1 MRKRA
6 MMIAILSLLTL
17 GSCSPKNDPGNKVH
31 DNQGEGD
38 DSNQNGDNNQGKD
51 ENPDEGTSSL
61 SKERADYSSLPYVSE
76 VSSRKKEEWN
86 GAKWIWSS
94 KNPSDS
100 YFAFRRKFTLT
111 SLPSKA
117 LLSFS
122 ADSKLTLWVNGTLC
136 VVDGAAKR
144 GQTVNDSFYSEK
156 DILSL
161 LKIGDNVLCFEVV
174 FFGQSSNSYISSGQ
188 GGLLYDL
195 DLGNEHIISDSNT
208 KVNRIQ
214 SYRNK
219 SQLKENYPEHPTS
232 SFLAERDIYFDARLS
247 EDFYLENFDDSS
259 WEKATLVGLVGY
271 QPFGDIYKNEIP
283 NFDFGTKV
291 ISMTGNE
298 DILGK
303 ELTADTTLTFNMS
316 ENQQFLPYFE
326 LSSEAGK
333 KITFYTNTKT
343 TQGVTS
349 FIDDYV
355 TKEGK
360 QTYTQYYY
368 RTGYKFIME
377 VPKGVTIEKVGYYTT
392 GYHASKE
399 GSYQGD
405 NERLN
410 TLWTKAYNTLK
421 ICMRDN
427 YMDCPERERSPYTG
441 DGANQIAETLY
452 ALDEDGISLARQ
464 TYLTL
469 LGWVKGDGII
479 PSRSPSNTTNE
490 IPMQNLAYIIT
501 AYDYYLATGDKET
514 MAKVY
519 PIFVNYLK
527 IWNLNDD
534 GSVEYRDGS
543 FQWVDW
549 GSDYDADLMEQGWYY
564 YAITRVLKLGEAVGK
579 LTAEDKTYFETRRN
593 SIKSVFYSKY
603 DTENGFASI
612 NDKGERHVVDD
623 RGNALA
629 VLSGLCEEKDYPLMK
644 SVLTKTKNASPYMER
659 FVLEALGKM
668 GYLTEAKERMLSR
681 YQGMIDY
688 EASTLWEAW
697 SSEPIAGTINHG
709 WAGGPLI
716 VMSKYFAGIQPT
728 SAGYKTFEI
737 KPATVSESYHSSVH
751 TPEGT
756 LSYDL
761 TKSDSVT
768 TIVIDSPNDGG
779 TLILDSSYGT
789 SVKVDNNASTL
800 DNGSIAIQKGK
811 HTYTIQ

>member
-1 MRKRA
+1 MQKKTLLIA
-6 MMIAILSLLTL
+6 MMALLTL
-17 GSCSPKNDPGNKVH
+17 GACSPKSDSGDTIQ
-31 DNQGEGD
+31 DNQGNGD
-38 DSNQNGDNNQGKD
+38 DQNQDGDNNKGNTD
-51 ENPDEGTSSL
+51 DGTETL

-76 VSSRKKEEWN
+76 VSSRKKEDWN

-94 KNPSDS
+94 KNPADS
-100 YFAFRRKFTLT
+100 YFAFRRKFTLS

-117 LLSFS
+117 NLSFS

-136 VVDGAAKR
+136 IVDGASKR

-161 LKIGDNVLCFEVV
+161 LKTGENVLCFEVV

-195 DLGNEHIISDSNT
+195 DLGKEHIVSDGST
-208 KVNRIQ
+208 LVNRIQ

-219 SQLKENYPEHPTS
+219 SQLKEDYPEHPTS

-247 EDFYLENFDDSS
+247 EDFYLENYDDSS
-259 WEKATLVGLVGY
+259 WEKATAVGLVGY
-271 QPFGDIYKNEIP
+271 KPFGDIYKNEVK

-291 ISMTGNE
+291 ITMTGNE

-303 ELTADTTLTFNMS
+303 ELTQDTTLTFNLGD
-316 ENQQFLPYFE
+316 NQQFLPYFE
-326 LSSEAGK
+326 LSSDAGK
-333 KITFYTNTKT
+333 KITFYTNSKT
-343 TQGVTS
+343 TQGITS
-349 FIDDYV
+349 FIDDYI

-360 QTYTQYYY
+360 QNYTQYYY
-368 RTGYKFIME
+368 RSGYKFIME

-392 GYHASKE
+392 GYHTTKE

-410 TLWTKAYNTLK
+410 TLWTKAYNTLR

-452 ALDEDGISLARQ
+452 ALDEDGIGLAKQ

-469 LGWVKGDGII
+469 LGWVKDDGII

-490 IPMQNLAYIIT
+490 IPMQNLAFLVT

-514 MAKVY
+514 MSKVY

-527 IWNLNDD
+527 VWDMNED
-534 GSVEYRDGS
+534 GTVKYRDGS

-549 GSDYDADLMEQGWYY
+549 GEKSDSELMEQGWYT
-564 YAITRVLKLGEAVGK
+564 YATKQVMKLGEG
-579 LTAEDKTYFETRRN
+579 LGLLSETDKTYFNGRLS
-593 SIKSVFYSKY
+593 SIKSAFYTKFY
-603 DTENGFASI
+603 TENGFATL
-612 NDKGERHVVDD
+612 DEDRTRHVIDD

-629 VLSGLCEEKDYPLMK
+629 VLSGLCEEKDYELMK
-644 SVLTKTKNASPYMER
+644 NVLSTTQYASPYMER

-668 GYLTEAKERMLSR
+668 GYLSEAKERMLSR
-681 YQGMIDY
+681 YEGMIDY
-688 EASTLWEAW
+688 EASTLWEEW
-697 SSEPIAGTINHG
+697 SSKPEDGTINHG
-709 WAGGPLI
+709 WAGGPLV

-728 SAGYKTFEI
+728 SAGYKTFDI

-761 TKSDSVT
+761 SKKDGVT
-768 TIVIDSPNDGG
+768 TIVIDSPNAGG
-779 TLILDSSYGT
+779 TLVLDTSYGT
-789 SVKVDNNASTL
+789 TVKVDGTAVAL
-800 DNGSIAIQKGK
+800 DQGSVDIQKGK
-811 HTYTIQ
+811 HIYTIQ